1 MTVLTPW
8 QRKLFEQW
16 VIETIDETV
25 VPNDEGNPEALIYNL
40 VHLIRG
46 DGQKYD
52 YQDYQDRELESWGI
66 EL

>member
-16 VIETIDETV
+16 AIETIDETV
-25 VPNDEGNPEALIYNL
+25 VPGDEGNSQALVYNI

-46 DGQKYD
+46 DGLKYNYLD
-52 YQDYQDRELESWGI
+52 EQDRELESWGI
-66 EL
+66 LF